1 MFERE
6 ILTLLLVSSQNIE
19 TLRYKNYNVYK
30 RFPNSYEIDIK
41 VKNSKVFKSYI
52 E

>member
-19 TLRYKNYNVYK
+19 TLRYKNYNV
-30 RFPNSYEIDIK
+30 PNSYKIDIK
-41 VKNSKVFKSYI
+41 MKNSKVFKTYI

>member
-19 TLRYKNYNVYK
+19 TLRYKNYNVHSEFIQNWYQNEK
-30 RFPNSYEIDIK
+30 L
-41 VKNSKVFKSYI
+41 
-52 E
+52 

>member
-6 ILTLLLVSSQNIE
+6 IHTLSLVSSQIYQHWDIRI
-19 TLRYKNYNVYK
+19 TMCI
-30 RFPNSYEIDIK
+30 PNSYEIDIK
-41 VKNSKVFKSYI
+41 MKNSKVFKSYI